1 MRVAKD
7 ASVKALELLKTNE
20 QWLQQK
26 ENRIRL
32 MQKNSELLREQLQ
45 KWLNWTFGSLH
56 RASNGTTFFYLVW
69 TPLVIFWSVI
79 ITWGVP
85 TKLACP
91 KPDGICHNTRMMA
104 LSAKKV
110 MLLPKDILS
119 KFAGK

>member
-1 MRVAKD
+1 M
-7 ASVKALELLKTNE
+7 KALELLKTNE

-26 ENRIRL
+26 EDRIRL
-32 MQKNSELLREQLQ
+32 MQKNSEVLREQLQ
-45 KWLNWTFGSLH
+45 RWLNWTFSNLH
-56 RASNGTTFFYLVW
+56 RTSNSTTFFYLAW

-119 KFAGK
+119 KFAGKYIDINK